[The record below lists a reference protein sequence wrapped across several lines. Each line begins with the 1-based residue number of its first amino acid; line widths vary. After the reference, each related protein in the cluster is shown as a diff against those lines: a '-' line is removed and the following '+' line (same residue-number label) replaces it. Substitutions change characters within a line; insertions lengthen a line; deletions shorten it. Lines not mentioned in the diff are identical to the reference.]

1 SALADYSHCASAM
14 LYTVTS
20 DTLFRKTFLPSP
32 TAIVRQLCYTPLFR
46 IIILYLK
53 KGIIGTNFLPIRP
66 QD

>member
-1 SALADYSHCASAM
+1 MD
-14 LYTVTS
+14 
-20 DTLFRKTFLPSP
+20 FLPSP